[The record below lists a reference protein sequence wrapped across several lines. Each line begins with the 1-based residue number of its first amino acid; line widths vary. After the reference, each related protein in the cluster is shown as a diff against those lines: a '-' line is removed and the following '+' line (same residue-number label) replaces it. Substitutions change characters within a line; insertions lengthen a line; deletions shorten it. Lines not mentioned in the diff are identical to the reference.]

1 MEIFCLRNKH
11 YYYGCYREKLF
22 FRYLGYQLK
31 RYQFF
36 QKCLIS
42 DYFFALPDD
51 EFVKKF
57 EILQT

>member
-1 MEIFCLRNKH
+1 MYKNLYVEYSEESKVER
-11 YYYGCYREKLF
+11 
-22 FRYLGYQLK
+22 LGYTLR

-36 QKCLIS
+36 KICLIS

-57 EILQT
+57 EILRK